1 MAEKN
6 PNESEWT
13 DRSLLARYR
22 EGQADAA
29 TRLYLRYADRLRAL
43 AARQTASD
51 LKSRVDPD
59 DIVQSVFRTF
69 FRRVARGE
77 YEVPEGEELWKLFLV
92 IALNKVRA
100 TGAHHHAARR
110 DTRQTAGGEAFED
123 AVRKR
128 ADQDE
133 TALATL
139 KMVIEE
145 TLAGLPDSQREII
158 TLRIEGHDVD
168 TIAARSG
175 RAKRSVERVLQQFR
189 DAMKKQ
195 LSGGE

>member
-1 MAEKN
+1 MSDSES
-6 PNESEWT
+6 SEWT

-22 EGQADAA
+22 AGQDDAA
-29 TRLYLRYADRLRAL
+29 TRLYLRYAERLRAL

-51 LKSRVDPD
+51 LRARVDPD

-77 YEVPEGEELWKLFLV
+77 YDVPEGEELWKLLLV

-100 TGAHHHAARR
+100 TGAYHHAARR
-110 DTRQTAGGEAFED
+110 DTRHTTGGAAFSE
-123 AVRKR
+123 AVRSR
-128 ADQDE
+128 ADRDE

-139 KMVIEE
+139 RLVLDEAMS
-145 TLAGLPDSQREII
+145 GLTESQREIV

-168 TIAARSG
+168 AITERSG
-175 RAKRSVERVLQQFR
+175 RSKRTVERILQQFR
-189 DAMKKQ
+189 DAMKQQ
-195 LSGGE
+195 LYGDG